1 MARFLFSSRFT
12 FPAFL
17 AFTLGT
23 LLFLGEA
30 RANTQDTAPARV
42 TYTVSATSTPAPVC
56 FAWTDWINWRA
67 VLGNRRRMI
76 QVTLVAVCIGIA
88 FLLKGRIK

>member
-1 MARFLFSSRFT
+1 MAQFIFSSRFT
-12 FPAFL
+12 FPAIL
-17 AFTLGT
+17 ALTLGT

-30 RANTQDTAPARV
+30 RANDTAPA
-42 TYTVSATSTPAPVC
+42 YSSATVSATSTSAPVC
-56 FAWTDWINWRA
+56 FAWTDWINWRS